1 MTALEPP
8 AGPPPAPRYRNP
20 RRFPMVA
27 AFIFLGSITAGAAAG
42 VVVMASTRVTPASTS
57 TLLPQSSAASAI
69 PTPSG
74 SAIAGSTTAIAAKVD
89 AAVVD
94 ITTTLASQAG
104 TAKGTGIVL
113 TSNGEV
119 ITNNHVISGAAS
131 VTVQIAGAGPS
142 YTATVVGYDA
152 VDDIAV
158 LQIQGVSGLK
168 TVTTADSSA
177 LTVGQP
183 VLAIG
188 NALGA
193 GGTPTVTSGQITAL
207 QQTITA
213 SDPVGGTSETLTG
226 LIQMNALIQPGDSG
240 GPLVDASG
248 NVIGIDTAGATNG
261 RVQINA
267 GSTTGYAIP
276 INAALSIA
284 QQIESGGGANITVG
298 TRAILG
304 VQVRDTNSGAT
315 VVGVQT
321 ASPAEAAGLQA
332 GDVIVGVGGHAV
344 TSTAS
349 LQTALSGTHPGD
361 TVQVVWRDTAGQQH
375 TAMVQLAAGPPA

>member
-8 AGPPPAPRYRNP
+8 AGPPPPPRYRRP

-42 VVVMASTRVTPASTS
+42 VVVVASTRATPASTG
-57 TLLPQSSAASAI
+57 TLLPQSSAASAT
-69 PTPSG
+69 PTQPASAAG
-74 SAIAGSTTAIAAKVD
+74 SATTIAATVD
-89 AAVVD
+89 PAVVD
-94 ITTTLASQAG
+94 ITTTLAGQAG

-119 ITNNHVISGAAS
+119 LTNNHVISGAAS
-131 VTVQIAGAGPS
+131 VAVQIAGSGPS
-142 YTATVVGYDA
+142 YAATVVGYDA

-168 TVTTADSSA
+168 TVSTGNSSA
-177 LTVGQP
+177 LAVGQP

-188 NALGA
+188 NALGV
-193 GGTPTVTSGQITAL
+193 GGTPAVTSGQITAL

-213 SDPVGGTSETLTG
+213 SDSVGGAVETLTG
-226 LIQMNALIQPGDSG
+226 LIQMNAVIQPGDSG

-248 NVIGIDTAGATNG
+248 NVIGIDTAGQSSG
-261 RVQINA
+261 RFQTNA

-276 INAALSIA
+276 INSALSIA
-284 QQIESGGGANITVG
+284 RQIESGSGANITVG
-298 TRAILG
+298 TRGVLG
-304 VQVRDTNSGAT
+304 VQVRDTSSGAT
-315 VVGVQT
+315 VAGVQSG
-321 ASPAEAAGLQA
+321 SPAEGAGLQA
-332 GDVIVGVGGHAV
+332 GDVIVGVGGRTV

-349 LQTALSGTHPGD
+349 LQTALTGHRPGD
-361 TVQVVWRDTAGQQH
+361 SLQVVWLDTAGGQH
-375 TAMVQLAAGPPA
+375 TATVQLESGPPA

>member
-8 AGPPPAPRYRNP
+8 AGPPPPPRYRNP
-20 RRFPMVA
+20 RRFPRVA

-42 VVVMASTRVTPASTS
+42 VVVMASTRGTPASTS

-104 TAKGTGIVL
+104 TAQGTGIVL

-168 TVTTADSSA
+168 TVTTANSSA

-315 VVGVQT
+315 VVGVQ
-321 ASPAEAAGLQA
+321 
-332 GDVIVGVGGHAV
+332 
-344 TSTAS
+344 
-349 LQTALSGTHPGD
+349 
-361 TVQVVWRDTAGQQH
+361 
-375 TAMVQLAAGPPA
+375 

>member
-1 MTALEPP
+1 MTASEPP
-8 AGPPPAPRYRNP
+8 AAPPPPPRYRTP
-20 RRFPMVA
+20 RRYPMVA

-42 VVVMASTRVTPASTS
+42 VVVMASTRVTPAASTG
-57 TLLPQSSAASAI
+57 TAPPQSSAVSS
-69 PTPSG
+69 TPPPS
-74 SAIAGSTTAIAAKVD
+74 SLTIAGSTAAIAAKVD
-89 AAVVD
+89 PAVVD
-94 ITTTLASQAG
+94 VTTTLAGQAG

-119 ITNNHVISGAAS
+119 LTNNHVISGAAS
-131 VTVQIAGAGPS
+131 VTVQIAGTGPS

-152 VDDIAV
+152 TADVAV

-168 TVTTADSSA
+168 TVTTGNSSSLA
-177 LTVGQP
+177 VGQP

-193 GGTPTVTSGQITAL
+193 GGTPAVTSGQITAL

-213 SDPVGGTSETLTG
+213 SDSVGGSVETLTG
-226 LIQMNALIQPGDSG
+226 LIQMNAVIQPGDSG

-248 NVIGIDTAGATNG
+248 NVIGIDTAGQSNG
-261 RVQINA
+261 RFQTNA

-284 QQIESGGGANITVG
+284 RQIESGSGANITVG
-298 TRAILG
+298 TRVVIG
-304 VQVRDTNSGAT
+304 GRVRDTRSGAT
-315 VVGVQT
+315 VPGVQSG
-321 ASPAEAAGLQA
+321 SPAEAAGLQA
-332 GDVIVGVGGHAV
+332 GDVIVGVGGRPV

-349 LQTALSGTHPGD
+349 LQTALTGHRPGD
-361 TVQVVWRDTAGQQH
+361 NLQVVWLDTAGGE
-375 TAMVQLAAGPPA
+375 ANGAV

>member
-1 MTALEPP
+1 MTASEPP
-8 AGPPPAPRYRNP
+8 AAPPPPPRYRTP
-20 RRFPMVA
+20 RRYPMVA

-42 VVVMASTRVTPASTS
+42 VVVMASTRVTPAASTG
-57 TLLPQSSAASAI
+57 TAPPQSSAVSS
-69 PTPSG
+69 TPPPS
-74 SAIAGSTTAIAAKVD
+74 SLTIAGSTAAIAAKVD
-89 AAVVD
+89 PAVVD
-94 ITTTLASQAG
+94 VTTTLAGQAG

-119 ITNNHVISGAAS
+119 LTNNHVISGAAS
-131 VTVQIAGAGPS
+131 VTVQIAGTGPS

-152 VDDIAV
+152 TADVAV

-168 TVTTADSSA
+168 TVTTGNSSSLA
-177 LTVGQP
+177 VGQP

-193 GGTPTVTSGQITAL
+193 GGTPAVTSGQITAL

-213 SDPVGGTSETLTG
+213 SDSVGGASETLTG

-248 NVIGIDTAGATNG
+248 NVIGIDTAGQSTG
-261 RVQINA
+261 RVPANA

-298 TRAILG
+298 TRGILG
-304 VQVRDTNSGAT
+304 VQVRDATTSGAT

-321 ASPAEAAGLQA
+321 ASPADAAGIQA
-332 GDVIVGVGGHAV
+332 
-344 TSTAS
+344 
-349 LQTALSGTHPGD
+349 
-361 TVQVVWRDTAGQQH
+361 
-375 TAMVQLAAGPPA
+375 